1 MNEWEEFTENSEIW
15 NKRIGEDK
23 GADFRQCFFWG
34 DYLGELGW
42 NVKRLIKKNKN
53 KTISQVQV
61 NYKIFWPFC
70 AIYINGISK
79 VGIQS
84 IPSIIRYF
92 DRKFYFFLKYYRI
105 DSHDE
110 IDSSTAR
117 ELNKILFKKTSYSL
131 RAREHTYM
139 NISGS
144 FSNVVE
150 KAKHKWRYNFKKAE
164 KNNPIFILEKK
175 INTDEIYK
183 ISTQLAQFKNI
194 KNLYEYRELKA
205 YEKYLSKNIFII
217 KAEDNDHNLLGYYIC
232 VLFNSKAYQIFN
244 AVNHKGNKSMVGY
257 TILSFLYESLKDN
270 KIDILYM
277 GEMNKKRYPGNYQF
291 KSGLNQNKISI
302 IGEYDYSKLSIIQK
316 LFNLFLYIKKA

>member
-205 YEKYLSKNIFII
+205 YEKYL
-217 KAEDNDHNLLGYYIC
+217 
-232 VLFNSKAYQIFN
+232 
-244 AVNHKGNKSMVGY
+244 
-257 TILSFLYESLKDN
+257 ILSNIGVHLEQNPRYCNYFNPKKSENLAKLILNVYKSKKLYKQKFEYKLTEK
-270 KIDILYM
+270 KI
-277 GEMNKKRYPGNYQF
+277 NKKIF
-291 KSGLNQNKISI
+291 
-302 IGEYDYSKLSIIQK
+302 EYSKKFCQK
-316 LFNLFLYIKKA
+316 VL